1 MKHVISANFHELTV
15 SIKLYAISCI
25 TTLNTGTVLLMLLIL
40 QRVRSLIE
48 SPLISSGMESMCVRV
63 FMNKCEN
70 VFPDIYMIT

>member
-25 TTLNTGTVLLMLLIL
+25 TLNTGTVLLMLLIL
-40 QRVRSLIE
+40 QGVRSLIE